1 VQYVLNVEKEE
12 VMSSQQE
19 RLHALNLPM
28 PGIDALEPDI
38 KGAFNHLLRVDGFVP
53 NVLKSY
59 SFDAEKFR
67 PFLKMYNNVMLMDSP
82 LSTLVSS
89 INRCVYCLTTHGAAV
104 RTLSGDPL
112 LGELLVQN
120 YRVASLGTRHRAM
133 LDFAVKVTEASYA
146 ITEADREALR
156 KAGFDDRAI
165 WDITAV
171 VGFFNMSNR
180 MANALDMV
188 PNAEYHFQ
196 GRAHPEK

>member
-1 VQYVLNVEKEE
+1 
-12 VMSSQQE
+12 MSLQQE
-19 RLHALNLPM
+19 RLHALNLPV
-28 PGIDALEPDI
+28 PETDALDPDI

-53 NVLKSY
+53 NVLKAY

-67 PFLKMYNNVMLMDSP
+67 PFLKMYNNVMLMDLP
-82 LSTLVSS
+82 LSTLEREMIGVVVSS

-104 RTLSGDPL
+104 RGLSGDPI
-112 LGELLVQN
+112 LGELMVQN
-120 YRVASLGTRHRAM
+120 YRAARLSVRHRAM

-165 WDITAV
+165 WDIAAV
-171 VGFFNMSNR
+171 VGFFNMSNC

-188 PNAEYHFQ
+188 PNTEYHFQ
-196 GRAHPEK
+196 GRAHTVK

>member
-1 VQYVLNVEKEE
+1 
-12 VMSSQQE
+12 MSPSPE
-19 RLHALNLPM
+19 RLHALNLPV
-28 PGIDALEPDI
+28 PELDALEPDI
-38 KGAFNHLLRVDGFVP
+38 KGVFNHLLREDGFVP
-53 NVLKSY
+53 NVLKAY

-82 LSTLVSS
+82 LTTLEREMIGVVVSS

-104 RTLSGDPL
+104 RGLSGDPI
-112 LGELLVQN
+112 LGELMVQN
-120 YRVASLGTRHRAM
+120 YRAARLSVRHRAM

-165 WDITAV
+165 WDIAAV

-188 PNAEYHFQ
+188 PNTEYHFQ
-196 GRAHPEK
+196 GRAHAVK

>member
-1 VQYVLNVEKEE
+1 
-12 VMSSQQE
+12 MPSRTE
-19 RLHALNLPM
+19 RLHALSLPV
-28 PGIDALEPDI
+28 PELDALEPDI
-38 KGAFNHLLRVDGFVP
+38 KGAFNHLLREDGFVP
-53 NVLKSY
+53 NVLKAY

-67 PFLKMYNNVMLMDSP
+67 PFLKMYNNVMLMESP
-82 LSTLVSS
+82 LSTLEREMIGVVVSA

-104 RTLSGDPL
+104 RVLSGDPI

-120 YRVASLGTRHRAM
+120 YRAAKLSPRHRAM
-133 LDFAVKVTEASYA
+133 LDFAAKVTEESYK

-171 VGFFNMSNR
+171 IGFFNMSNR

-188 PNAEYHFQ
+188 PNTEYHFQ
-196 GRAHPEK
+196 TRAQPAK

>member
-1 VQYVLNVEKEE
+1 
-12 VMSSQQE
+12 MSSQKE
-19 RLHALNLPM
+19 YIHALDLPV
-28 PGIDALEPDI
+28 PELDALEPDI
-38 KGAFNHLLRVDGFVP
+38 KGAFNHLLREDGFVP
-53 NVLKSY
+53 NVLKAY

-82 LSTLVSS
+82 LSTLEREMIGVVVSS

-104 RTLSGDPL
+104 RVLSGDPI

-120 YRVASLGTRHRAM
+120 YRAASLSPRHRAM
-133 LDFAVKVTEASYA
+133 LDFAAKMAEESYR

-156 KAGFDDRAI
+156 KAGFDERAI

-171 VGFFNMSNR
+171 VGFFSMSNR

-188 PNAEYHFQ
+188 PNAEYNFQ
-196 GRAHPEK
+196 ARDKPKV